1 MQLERPSVTSYIVY
15 AKRQTAR
22 QSPVWQFHRLLAAQS
37 PVGMRNSRHPGN
49 FLTEHWSSEGRL
61 PLAREDGLTALCRSI
76 PGCHQQQ
83 LTLEKLSNRA
93 LLAWVPST
101 SFCCRAGVRCVAA
114 LSGIPGA
121 ERRLEIL
128 VSWRE
133 DVGNFQAHLF
143 WWINGWLAHY
153 CLRNLNWGLTSQQL
167 GLNTLSIQDRANNAV
182 AATGVKFQMW
192 P

>member
-1 MQLERPSVTSYIVY
+1 MQLGRPSVTSYIVY

-61 PLAREDGLTALCRSI
+61 PLARVDGLTALCRSI
-76 PGCHQQQ
+76 SGCPRQQ
-83 LTLEKLSNRA
+83 LTFEKLSNRA
-93 LLAWVPST
+93 QLARVPSA
-101 SFCCRAGVRCVAA
+101 SFCCRAGVRYVAA
-114 LSGIPGA
+114 LSGIRGA

-133 DVGNFQAHLF
+133 DLGNFSSAPFVMDKWLVGALLF
-143 WWINGWLAHY
+143 KKPELRTNLATTWTEHSVHS
-153 CLRNLNWGLTSQQL
+153 G
-167 GLNTLSIQDRANNAV
+167 
-182 AATGVKFQMW
+182 
-192 P
+192 

>member
-1 MQLERPSVTSYIVY
+1 M
-15 AKRQTAR
+15 
-22 QSPVWQFHRLLAAQS
+22 
-37 PVGMRNSRHPGN
+37 
-49 FLTEHWSSEGRL
+49 
-61 PLAREDGLTALCRSI
+61 PLARVDGLTALCRSI
-76 PGCHQQQ
+76 SGCPRQQ
-83 LTLEKLSNRA
+83 LTFEKLSNRA
-93 LLAWVPST
+93 QLARVPSA
-101 SFCCRAGVRCVAA
+101 SFCCRAGVRCVAD

-133 DVGNFQAHLF
+133 DLGNFSSAPFVMDKGLVGALLF
-143 WWINGWLAHY
+143 KKPE
-153 CLRNLNWGLTSQQL
+153 LRTNLQL